1 MNGDIFPGRNTGAR
15 SDPHFPLKS
24 PGEDVSRGLF
34 CLCRNM
40 DTKLQILLR
49 ILLGGLAL
57 YLVYG
62 AILFFMQRRFIFPR
76 HLIRTPA
83 PTPTDASGIERI
95 WLNTGAGRTETWL
108 LSPRLDA
115 RPVPAVIF
123 AHGNAELIDHWDEE
137 MEALTRLGLA
147 VLLVEYPGYGRS
159 EGAPSQTSVTE
170 VFVAAYDMLAAREAI
185 DADRIVFIGRSLGGG
200 AVCALAAERRPAA
213 LVLISTFKS
222 VNAMAA
228 EKFFV
233 PPFFAR
239 DTFDNLT
246 ILKDYPSPVF
256 IAHGTRDAIIPYSH
270 GVALHSVAKRG
281 RLITYRAGHNNCPPD
296 WPAFWREVERFLREA
311 GILR

>member
-1 MNGDIFPGRNTGAR
+1 
-15 SDPHFPLKS
+15 
-24 PGEDVSRGLF
+24 
-34 CLCRNM
+34 M

-76 HLIRTPA
+76 HLIRTPPPPA
-83 PTPTDASGIERI
+83 TSDGPEFERI
-95 WLNTGAGRTETWL
+95 WLGTRAGRTETWL
-108 LSPRLDA
+108 LPPETNA
-115 RPVPAVIF
+115 RPSPAVIF

-137 MEALTRLGLA
+137 MAALTRLGLA

-170 VFVAAYDMLAAREAI
+170 VFVAAYDMLAAQEDI
-185 DADRIVFIGRSLGGG
+185 DANRIVFIGRSLGGG

-246 ILKDYPSPVF
+246 ILKDYPGPVL

-270 GVALHSVAKRG
+270 GVALHSVAKRS

-296 WPAFWREVERFLREA
+296 WSAFWREVERFLREA